1 MTDAPSPDVEGV
13 EPPALRDTF
22 GQPWP
27 CPPIVGP
34 DASAGRGEVEAA
46 WLVFLPGAFTPVCT
60 SELAWLAEMAVGFA
74 RAADEGG
81 PRVGVRVISCDAA
94 PVLRRVAEETGAP
107 DELVLL
113 SDFWPHGAA
122 ADHYGL
128 LERQTGRPR
137 RVSVLVDA
145 DGVEHGR
152 VTAEPGR
159 ARTRTEHET
168 VTEQWSANR

>member
-1 MTDAPSPDVEGV
+1 MTDAPSPGVEGV
-13 EPPALRDTF
+13 APPALRDIF

-60 SELAWLAEMAVGFA
+60 SELAWLGELAGGL
-74 RAADEGG
+74 ADV
-81 PRVGVRVISCDAA
+81 RVGVRVISCDSA
-94 PVLRRVAEETGAP
+94 PVLRRVAEESALP
-107 DELVLL
+107 EQLVLL

-128 LERQTGRPR
+128 LDHQTGRPR
-137 RVSVLVDA
+137 RASVLVDA

-159 ARTRTEHET
+159 ARTRAEHET
-168 VTEQWSANR
+168 VTERWSANR